1 MQKTLTEFVS
11 EFVDDQIG
19 LDCASCC
26 TTFNDTNISIFS
38 KGSMS
43 EGEWEEMADELI
55 ESLNRQGYGDWE
67 LTGRGTKGCRL
78 MIAH

>member
-1 MQKTLTEFVS
+1 MVLYISARKEPPMQKTLIELVS

-43 EGEWEEMADELI
+43 EGEWEEMAGQLPHP
-55 ESLNRQGYGDWE
+55 QGAASQFLAFG
-67 LTGRGTKGCRL
+67 
-78 MIAH
+78 

>member
-1 MQKTLTEFVS
+1 MKKPLTEFVS
-11 EFVDDQIG
+11 EFVDYQIG
-19 LDCASCC
+19 LEHASCC
-26 TTFNDTNISIFS
+26 TTFSDTNISIFS

-55 ESLNRQGYGDWE
+55 DSLDIHGYGDWE